1 MRRTLTI
8 SILIV
13 VILVALGVP
22 LPTNAA
28 RVGPTGNH
36 SEQTTP
42 ALAPP
47 VASYQMDVRLDPQAK
62 TVTGTGRITYRNPS
76 PDTLNDVWLRLYL
89 RAFRSADTLWMQE
102 SGGSHRGYGADDEQ
116 YGDIE
121 VTSLSL
127 NGQDLLPTT
136 TMTDTLMHVPLLAPL
151 APQQS
156 IEFDV
161 GWTSTLPRVFARTGY
176 GGRDDTF
183 FMVGQWYPKM
193 AVYDRGRWDTEP
205 WHTNSEFFHD
215 FGTYDVAITAPESY
229 IVAGTGVPDGDARP
243 NGDGTST
250 IRYEAS
256 SVTDFAW
263 AASPDFRTRS
273 AAVDG
278 IEVVLFYLP
287 EHEDLVA
294 EYMKAATGSL
304 AAFNSWYGMYPY
316 PRLSVV
322 DVPDNA
328 GGAGGMEYPT
338 LVTGGSL
345 GAPGSGGVALVTA
358 HEIGH
363 QWWPMQTATN
373 EGREPWLDEGLT
385 EYSGSRYM
393 VEAGTTIGW
402 SNANITA
409 LTLDRTQ
416 YAVAT
421 DEPST
426 RPAWEYDDS
435 AYGSAVYGKTSLG
448 LWTLEGVVGTARFRQ
463 AMADYL
469 QAYRWKHPTGAD
481 FRRSLETSLDG
492 NLQWFFDDYLGGTG
506 VIDYGVTAI
515 EHGGTGTGG
524 VSGDVVRL
532 HREGTVRAPVEI
544 RVVFQSGDEELVTWD
559 GAEPTTDYTFPFDD
573 PVVEVVVDPANK
585 LVAELDRADNGMAT
599 QPLVAPSL
607 TLGAR
612 LAAWAQIFVQLVGL
626 FG

>member
-8 SILIV
+8 SSLV
-13 VILVALGVP
+13 VVVLAVLGASM
-22 LPTNAA
+22 PTNAA
-28 RVGPTGNH
+28 RFGPIGNH
-36 SEQTTP
+36 SGQTTP
-42 ALAPP
+42 ALAPD
-47 VASYQMDVRLDPQAK
+47 VASYHMDVRLDPQAK
-62 TVTGTGRITYRNPS
+62 TVTGTGQITYRNPS
-76 PDTLNDVWLRLYL
+76 PDTLSDLWLRLYL

-102 SGGSHRGYGADDEQ
+102 SGGSHRGYGAGDEQ
-116 YGDIE
+116 IGDIA
-121 VTSLSL
+121 VTKLAV
-127 NGQDLLPTT
+127 NGLDLLPTT
-136 TMTDTLMHVPLLAPL
+136 TITDTLMHVPLAAPL

-161 GWTSTLPRVFARTGY
+161 AWTSTLPRVFARTGY

-215 FGTYDVAITAPESY
+215 FGTYNVAITTPEAY
-229 IVAGTGVPDGDARP
+229 VIAATGTPVGAVSS

-250 IRYEAS
+250 IRFEAS

-263 AASPDFRTRS
+263 AASPDFRTRT
-273 AAVDG
+273 ATVDG

-294 EYMKAATGSL
+294 EYMTAATGSL

-316 PRLSVV
+316 PKLSIV
-322 DVPDNA
+322 DVPENA

-345 GAPGSGGVALVTA
+345 GVPGSGAVAAVTA

-393 VEAGTTIGW
+393 VEAGTTLGW
-402 SNANITA
+402 NNANISA
-409 LTLDRTQ
+409 LTLDRIE
-416 YAVAT
+416 YATAA

-435 AYGSAVYGKTSLG
+435 AYGSAVYGKTALG
-448 LWTLEGVVGTARFRQ
+448 LQTLENVVGTAPFRE
-463 AMADYL
+463 ALADYL
-469 QAYRWKHPTGAD
+469 EAYRWKHPTGAD
-481 FRRSLETSLDG
+481 FRRSLETSLG
-492 NLQWFFDDYLGGTG
+492 AELQWFFDDYLGGTG
-506 VIDYGVTAI
+506 VIDYAVTAI
-515 EHGGTGTGG
+515 EHGATGAGGT
-524 VSGDVVRL
+524 SGDVVRL
-532 HREGTVRAPVEI
+532 RREGTVRVPVEI
-544 RVVFQSGDEELVTWD
+544 RVMFRSGGEELVTWD
-559 GAEPTTDYTFPFDD
+559 GAELTTDYTFAPSD
-573 PVVEVVVDPANK
+573 PVVQVVVDPSNK
-585 LVAELDRADNGMAT
+585 LVAELDRVDNGMAT
-599 QPLVAPSL
+599 QPLLAPSL
-607 TLGAR
+607 TLSGR
-612 LAAWAQIFVQLVGL
+612 LAAWAQTFVQLVGL